1 MPPMHGAPRVQ
12 FDPAMGGLEDAVASG
27 RASPKIGDFGM
38 ALRMRDDESHASGVG
53 QGTPFYAAP
62 EVVSG
67 LQLHR
72 ESDVYSFGIMMWE
85 LMSGSPIYVVQ
96 CASPPLASAHASYQ
110 TGLRTH
116 AAPQRFRGGSSVP
129 DVRSAGW
136 PDHKAVITKRPLCLC
151 TASVPAALG
160 VHRVYPP
167 WEMQHRGWRGRR
179 TDPRAGSAR
188 VSHACGLWTPRHK
201 RARL

>member
-1 MPPMHGAPRVQ
+1 MHGAPRVQ

-85 LMSGSPIYVVQ
+85 LITGTTVYIARCAPAPLLPSAS
-96 CASPPLASAHASYQ
+96 ASPSG
-110 TGLRTH
+110 T
-116 AAPQRFRGGSSVP
+116 QRRDVSPRRSWCLHLTIRRCIMHGGN
-129 DVRSAGW
+129 AF
-136 PDHKAVITKRPLCLC
+136 T
-151 TASVPAALG
+151 
-160 VHRVYPP
+160 PP
-167 WEMQHRGWRGRR
+167 PFPR
-179 TDPRAGSAR
+179 TDP
-188 VSHACGLWTPRHK
+188 WTLIPR
-201 RARL
+201 